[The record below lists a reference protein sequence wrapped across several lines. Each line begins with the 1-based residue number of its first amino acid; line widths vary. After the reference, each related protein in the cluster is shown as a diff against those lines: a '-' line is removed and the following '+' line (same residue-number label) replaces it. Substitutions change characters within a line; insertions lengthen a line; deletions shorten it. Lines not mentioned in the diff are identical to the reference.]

1 MIRVRPRHRHEDM
14 MAADR
19 EIQNEIKPHV
29 KSYESFI
36 WMMKWGTILSFI
48 TGAVV
53 VLIISS

>member
-1 MIRVRPRHRHEDM
+1 M

-29 KSYESFI
+29 KSYEKFI

-48 TGAVV
+48 TGAIVV
-53 VLIISS
+53 MIISS